1 MPTGSIIGLVN
12 GRKTQ
17 GLNRAGRS
25 QARSPSVVPG
35 GKSRTRPFGSR
46 SALAQRG
53 SHYEKPVKEAVM
65 DDGQN
70 SAERTPQTH
79 RFVTELEILELL
91 NRSLWEVERQRAQEH
106 VLYVGE

>member
-1 MPTGSIIGLVN
+1 
-12 GRKTQ
+12 
-17 GLNRAGRS
+17 
-25 QARSPSVVPG
+25 
-35 GKSRTRPFGSR
+35 
-46 SALAQRG
+46 
-53 SHYEKPVKEAVM
+53 M